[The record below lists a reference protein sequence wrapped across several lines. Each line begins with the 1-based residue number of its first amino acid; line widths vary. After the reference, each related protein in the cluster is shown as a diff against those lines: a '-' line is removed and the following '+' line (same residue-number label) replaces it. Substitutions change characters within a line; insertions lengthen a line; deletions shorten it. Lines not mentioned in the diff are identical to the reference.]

1 MIYAIIAK
9 LVRPLRMRHT
19 VVLGD
24 IEADI
29 SPLPHNSLISLNS
42 HTPLHLCH
50 HRTCEGRVAGPQTSC
65 VRYHHSSNQAGA
77 VVYRL

>member
-29 SPLPHNSLISLNS
+29 PPPTSQQPHK
-42 HTPLHLCH
+42 
-50 HRTCEGRVAGPQTSC
+50 PQ
-65 VRYHHSSNQAGA
+65 
-77 VVYRL
+77 

>member
-29 SPLPHNSLISLNS
+29 SPLPHNSLISLNCILS
-42 HTPLHLCH
+42 IHLL
-50 HRTCEGRVAGPQTSC
+50 ALKP
-65 VRYHHSSNQAGA
+65 
-77 VVYRL
+77 

>member
-42 HTPLHLCH
+42 ILAIHLSRRGGGFCSLPLIAAPAILGLEAH
-50 HRTCEGRVAGPQTSC
+50 SC
-65 VRYHHSSNQAGA
+65 G
-77 VVYRL
+77 LI